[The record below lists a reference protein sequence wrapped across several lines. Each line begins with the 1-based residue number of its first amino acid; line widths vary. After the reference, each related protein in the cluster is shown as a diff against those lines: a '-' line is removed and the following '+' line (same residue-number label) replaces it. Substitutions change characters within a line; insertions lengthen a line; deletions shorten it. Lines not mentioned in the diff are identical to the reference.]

1 MARPPARGYSE
12 PSFGAFDHPQV
23 SFYDGHTEHMNKTVI
38 YIDED
43 FRAKPRLPG
52 MWVVD
57 MKTYNMTY

>member
-1 MARPPARGYSE
+1 
-12 PSFGAFDHPQV
+12 
-23 SFYDGHTEHMNKTVI
+23 MNKTVI